1 MIFYRFLF
9 SLSVGLLLAGCAPRP
24 TKLEI
29 YDVVINHV
37 SIVDVGTGQVL
48 PNRVVAIS
56 RGKIERWR
64 WPTARAT
71 PPGST

>member
-1 MIFYRFLF
+1 MKLSRFL
-9 SLSVGLLLAGCAPRP
+9 LGLYAAALLTTCARRP

-37 SIVDVGTGQVL
+37 TIVDVVTGQLL

-56 RGKIERWR
+56 KGKIDRIEL
-64 WPTARAT
+64 ADQDSYDA
-71 PPGST
+71 